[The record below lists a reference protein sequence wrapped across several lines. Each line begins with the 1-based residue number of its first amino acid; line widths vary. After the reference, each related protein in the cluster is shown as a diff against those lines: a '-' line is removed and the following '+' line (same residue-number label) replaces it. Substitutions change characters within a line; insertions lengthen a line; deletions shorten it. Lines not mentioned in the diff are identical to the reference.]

1 MRLSR
6 PDENDPT
13 KRRHFEIS
21 IDSPF
26 NILSCRA
33 TQANTSLPVYASS
46 NIVPSPTDEF
56 DCGCPGAA
64 LRRRTS
70 PSDRHVSAITALR
83 QGNSSSTSVDTIPS
97 APSRSWTS
105 NSEGLAR
112 PVQAHVHNDLNS
124 GRPRPMHLLRSPSF
138 NPPPFDDEDPPPPLV
153 TPPPNYEN
161 VVGGDSTSGL
171 ADYFA
176 RLADEIGDEFHSPG
190 HVEISLT
197 PGRHTRSM
205 DLPRGQWHREWQ
217 PHIDTASTLAASS
230 ASAQAAPAAH

>member
-6 PDENDPT
+6 PDGNDPP

-33 TQANTSLPVYASS
+33 TQANTSLPAYASS

-64 LRRRTS
+64 IRRRTS
-70 PSDRHVSAITALR
+70 PIDRHVPTITSLR
-83 QGNSSSTSVDTIPS
+83 QDNSSSTSVDTIAS
-97 APSRSWTS
+97 APSRSWTD
-105 NSEGLAR
+105 NSGVLAR
-112 PVQAHVHNDLNS
+112 PVPALVNNVPKLGQ
-124 GRPRPMHLLRSPSF
+124 PRTMHLLRSPSF
-138 NPPPFDDEDPPPPLV
+138 NPPPFNDEDPPPPLV

-161 VVGGDSTSGL
+161 IVGGDSTSGL

-176 RLADEIGDEFHSPG
+176 RLADEIGDVVHSPG
-190 HVEISLT
+190 HVEIPLT
-197 PGRHTRSM
+197 PGRLTRSM
-205 DLPRGQWHREWQ
+205 DLPRSQWHREWQ
-217 PHIDTASTLAASS
+217 PHIDTTIALATSPAF
-230 ASAQAAPAAH
+230 AQAAPAAH